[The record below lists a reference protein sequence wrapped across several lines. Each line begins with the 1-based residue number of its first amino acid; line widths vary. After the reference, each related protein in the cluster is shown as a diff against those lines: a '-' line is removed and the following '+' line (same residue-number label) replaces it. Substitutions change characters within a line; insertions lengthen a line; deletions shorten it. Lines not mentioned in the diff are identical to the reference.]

1 MFSLSGSM
9 LVSFFSAKKGCGG
22 VDKVQIFASV
32 KSVSNM

>member
-9 LVSFFSAKKGCGG
+9 LVSFFRAKKGCGG